1 MLMQLNVCVLEYY
14 IYGFVGVTSFSI
26 EMETKKVT
34 IIGDV
39 TPLGVLESVSKVKN
53 AQLWPSL

>member
-1 MLMQLNVCVLEYY
+1 MRIL
-14 IYGFVGVTSFSI
+14 YGFVGVTSFSI

-39 TPLGVLESVSKVKN
+39 TPMGVLASVSKVKN